1 MRRYNM
7 IAFEVI
13 NDCGEVVI
21 DVFVSRSDLI
31 GIAKTIRIEQ
41 LADKVNAMAGMECT
55 GFART
60 QVSCSGWAFAQDGY
74 LLRCR
79 NLASVSMAS
88 DVRRTVERV
97 LEAIK
102 EDRI

>member
-1 MRRYNM
+1 M

-13 NDCGEVVI
+13 NDCDEVVI

-41 LADKVNAMAGMECT
+41 LANKVNAMAGMECT

-79 NLASVSMAS
+79 NLASVNMAS

-102 EDRI
+102 EERV